1 MSLELRGCYPILATP
16 FLPDGEIDENSVVR
30 LVGHLKTC
38 GLPGFTMFGLASE
51 FYKLSDADRE
61 TLIEAAFEARAPDQ
75 IAIVSVTAHSN
86 EVARQQAR
94 RAEEAGA
101 EALMLLPPFFLGPS
115 EDDIRRHVLEVAE
128 ATSLPIV
135 VQHAPA
141 QTGVRISADSF
152 LELHRQAP
160 NVCYVK
166 VESAPPGPLISAIT
180 EGSGGAVECLVGY
193 GGLQLVDGLRRGA
206 VGVQPGSGVADY
218 YPHILRAF
226 DEGDLEAAYALH
238 ADLLPL
244 VNLLMQA
251 IEPLNRM
258 EKIVLEKR
266 GIIAHDYCRAASYE
280 PDGPMLAEL
289 NRFVGRIA
297 GRLHPSAPWPTVEGE
312 PEEAGPREGR
322 PAWRP
327 RAH

>member
-1 MSLELRGCYPILATP
+1 MTVELRGCYPILATP
-16 FLPDGEIDENSVVR
+16 FLSDGEIDENSVVR
-30 LVGHLKTC
+30 LVRHLKTC
-38 GLPGFTMFGLASE
+38 ELPGFTMFGLASE
-51 FYKLSDADRE
+51 FYKLSDSDRE
-61 TLIEAAFEARAPDQ
+61 TLIEAAFDARASDQ
-75 IAIVSVTAHSN
+75 TAIVSVTAHSH
-86 EVARQQAR
+86 EVAAKQAR

-101 EALMLLPPFFLGPS
+101 EALMLLSPFFLGPS
-115 EDDIRRHVLEVAE
+115 EVDIRRHVLEVAE
-128 ATSLPIV
+128 TTSLPIV

-141 QTGVRISADSF
+141 QTGVRMSAESL
-152 LELHRQAP
+152 LELNRRAP

-166 VESAPPGPLISAIT
+166 VESAPPGPLISTIT
-180 EGSGGAVECLVGY
+180 EGSDGAVECLVGY

-226 DEGDLEAAYALH
+226 EGGDLEAAYALH

-266 GIIAHDYCRAASYE
+266 SIIAHDYCRAASYE
-280 PDGPMLAEL
+280 PDDLMLAEL
-289 NRFVGRIA
+289 DRFVGRIA
-297 GRLHPSAPWPTVEGE
+297 SRLHPSAPWPTVE
-312 PEEAGPREGR
+312 EELPSLERK
-322 PAWRP
+322 
-327 RAH
+327 

>member
-1 MSLELRGCYPILATP
+1 MTVELRGCYPILATP
-16 FLPDGEIDENSVVR
+16 FLPDGAIDVNSVVR
-30 LVGHLKTC
+30 LVRHLKTC

-61 TLIEAAFEARAPDQ
+61 TLIEAAFDTRSPDQ
-75 IAIVSVTAHSN
+75 TAIVSVTAHSH
-86 EVARQQAR
+86 EVAVKQAR

-101 EALMLLPPFFLGPS
+101 GALMLLPPFFLGPS

-128 ATSLPIV
+128 ATSLPV
-135 VQHAPA
+135 MVQYAPA
-141 QTGVRISADSF
+141 QTGVKMAAESF
-152 LELHRQAP
+152 LELNRRAP

-166 VESAPPGPLISAIT
+166 VESAPSGPLISAIA
-180 EGSGGAVECLVGY
+180 EGSSGEIKCLIGH

-226 DEGDLEAAYALH
+226 EGGDLERSYALH

-244 VNLLMQA
+244 INLLMQA
-251 IEPLNRM
+251 IEPLNRL

-266 GIIAHDYCRAASYE
+266 GIIAHDYCRAACFE
-280 PDGPMLAEL
+280 PDDLMRAEL
-289 NRFVGRIA
+289 DLFVGRIA
-297 GRLHPSAPWPTVEGE
+297 GRLHLSAPWPTVEE
-312 PEEAGPREGR
+312 QQPFFE
-322 PAWRP
+322 
-327 RAH
+327 